1 MDGKQR
7 KYAKKPM
14 RKARKYAK
22 RPRQSVARIASA
34 VKKLQSM
41 TDGEKKRFTT
51 FYGGTLGQVFNNSD
65 GAAIIDVTPGL
76 TQGVQT
82 NQRTGA
88 SVRLHSTNYQF
99 QISQQL
105 SLETAVKYKLTWIAI
120 KGAPYDSATLIT
132 QWFNNAYNPNP
143 FISGANIRDLNAQYN
158 PDYFGTYKVLR
169 TVTGKVSP
177 DQLTGTTTNHTFN
190 VGLKYNRGKGHDL
203 RWNQNLGTSA
213 NLFNGQI
220 VLVMQIDRGN
230 AGPINSTVVGLLP
243 TSASANTGL
252 YVQYNK
258 IDYYYDN

>member
-1 MDGKQR
+1 MDGKR

-41 TDGEKKRFTT
+41 NDGEKKRFTT
-51 FYGGTLGQVFNNSD
+51 FFGGPVGQVFNNAE
-65 GAAIIDVTPGL
+65 GAAIIDTTPSL
-76 TQGVQT
+76 TQGTQT
-82 NQRTGA
+82 NQRVGA

-99 QISQQL
+99 QISQQ
-105 SLETAVKYKLTWIAI
+105 SNLEVAVKYKLTWIAI
-120 KGAPYDSATLIT
+120 KGAPYDTTTLVN

-143 FISGANIRDLNAQYN
+143 FISGTNIRDLNAQYN
-158 PDYFGTYKVLR
+158 PDYFGTYKIIR
-169 TVTGKVSP
+169 TVMGTVRP

-203 RWNQNLGTSA
+203 RWNQNLGTSS

-220 VLVMQIDRGN
+220 VLVIQVDRGN
-230 AGPINSTVVGLLP
+230 SGGTTSTITGILP
-243 TSASANTGL
+243 TSSTANTGL